1 MGCIGQKMSL
11 TFPTSMLHY
20 IYKHSP
26 NNKRQQQM
34 IWLLNHDTDTITKM
48 TITEFM
54 EKFNNGDIPDELY
67 TIKTVQYDHPH
78 STK

>member
-1 MGCIGQKMSL
+1 
-11 TFPTSMLHY
+11 
-20 IYKHSP
+20 
-26 NNKRQQQM
+26 M

-54 EKFNNGDIPDELY
+54 EKFNNGEIPDELY
-67 TIKTVQYDHPH
+67 TIQTVQYDHPH